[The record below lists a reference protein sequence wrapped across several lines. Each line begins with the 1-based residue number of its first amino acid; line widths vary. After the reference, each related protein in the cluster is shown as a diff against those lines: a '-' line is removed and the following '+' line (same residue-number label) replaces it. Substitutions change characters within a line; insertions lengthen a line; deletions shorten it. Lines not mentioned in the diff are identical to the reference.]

1 MRIRRI
7 SAEQAHAVP
16 ARAYDPRNPFEIRW
30 NPKITYESED
40 VDDGGQR
47 IPEGSTAQNNFQPVR
62 WFRCNECGGIVRE
75 THLDSHV
82 CEA

>member
-1 MRIRRI
+1 MRVRRFA
-7 SAEQAHAVP
+7 AEQAHAVP
-16 ARAYDPRNPFEIRW
+16 ARAYAPRSPFAVGWRPEIISDPSGI
-30 NPKITYESED
+30 
-40 VDDGGQR
+40 DDGGQHV
-47 IPEGSTAQNNFQPVR
+47 PEGSTAQNNFQPVR